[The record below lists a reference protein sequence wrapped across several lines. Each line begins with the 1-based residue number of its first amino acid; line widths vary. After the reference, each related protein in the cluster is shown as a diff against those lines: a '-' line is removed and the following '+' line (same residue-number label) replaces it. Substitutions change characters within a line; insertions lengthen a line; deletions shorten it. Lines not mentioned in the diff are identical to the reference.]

1 MMLHDN
7 KWNSVPATPNGAGG
21 NPSLVQLNN
30 GVTDSFIDGYSYN
43 DSNPSSSVPISNPP
57 PYISPLPVRNDS
69 MEPPRPA
76 TAIGTYGY
84 TNRLEG
90 GPIRTSIP
98 SSERRYGN
106 DRSPYPV
113 PFMPS
118 PYPSPFPALRKRR
131 MDAVG
136 FTVESGPFFGPT
148 QQLLNLYSLDH
159 SLKYTP
165 RISAK
170 VDRGFFQAE
179 NDWTCYRRN
188 YFQVSAAFSL
198 TESNHPMPEADVHCM
213 VEVDG
218 RFYNVTQFMVGLSAR
233 ISSNDKKVEL
243 VQHTPKRD
251 KGPQTSPDVRSIRP
265 GGNLTLNAVGS
276 SASVITYERI
286 QFKTATAN
294 NGKRRAAQ
302 QYYVLVVDLYACCE
316 DGQRFKIATANSA
329 NLVVRGRSPGH
340 YADSQA
346 HVVNH
351 DRLAPHPF
359 LSHPNSFDERYLGMG
374 TNQYPPYPQYTPFP
388 AYQSSPMM
396 LPAPNGSSTPAPPA
410 MSGFQNP
417 AYVLQGQSSEV
428 ANNAGT
434 NHSAMFNDFSNP
446 HHNSGLDSLP
456 NPGSTTTPLAHPIP
470 RAASAQ
476 PLGLN
481 IQNMGMGNG
490 QSQGWDRHPINPAA
504 PGPEPSGSHQGSYQ
518 SGDIG
523 GYPSA
528 NSFTDNQNMAAE
540 TMGQFPQFVDSRE
553 VGSGGYN
560 GGYSQYVGDFM
571 YGAAPSANNEQ
582 SVHSGQDY
590 GYYN

>member
-1 MMLHDN
+1 
-7 KWNSVPATPNGAGG
+7 
-21 NPSLVQLNN
+21 
-30 GVTDSFIDGYSYN
+30 
-43 DSNPSSSVPISNPP
+43 
-57 PYISPLPVRNDS
+57 

-76 TAIGTYGY
+76 TAIGTYGH

-90 GPIRTSIP
+90 GPIRTSNP
-98 SSERRYGN
+98 VSERRYGN
-106 DRSPYPV
+106 DRNPYPV

-136 FTVESGPFFGPT
+136 FTVEAGPFFGPT
-148 QQLLNLYSLDH
+148 QQMLNLYSLDH

-170 VDRGFFQAE
+170 VDRGFFQAD

-188 YFQVSAAFSL
+188 YFQVSAAFNL
-198 TESNHPMPEADVHCM
+198 AEINHPMSESDVHCM

-218 RFYNVTQFMVGLSAR
+218 RFYNVTQFSVGLSAK
-233 ISSNDKKVEL
+233 ISSNDKKIEL

-251 KGPQTSPDVRSIRP
+251 KGPQTSPEVRTIRP
-265 GGNLTLNAVGS
+265 GGNVTMNAVGS

-302 QYYVLVVDLYACCE
+302 QYYVLVIDLYVHCE
-316 DGQRFKIATANSA
+316 DGQRFKIATAHSA

-346 HVVNH
+346 HMANH
-351 DRLAPHPF
+351 DRLAPHPY
-359 LSHPNSFDERYLGMG
+359 LSHPSSFDERYLGMG
-374 TNQYPPYPQYTPFP
+374 ANQYPSYPQYTPFP

-396 LPAPNGSSTPAPPA
+396 LPAPNGSSTPAPSA

-417 AYVLQGQSSEV
+417 AYVLQDQSSEV

-434 NHSAMFNDFSNP
+434 NTSAIFSDFSNP
-446 HHNSGLDSLP
+446 NNSGLESIP
-456 NPGSTTTPLAHPIP
+456 NTGSNATPLAHPIP

-481 IQNMGMGNG
+481 IQSMGMGNA
-490 QSQGWDRHPINPAA
+490 QSHGWDRHPINSTT
-504 PGPEPSGSHQGSYQ
+504 PGPDHTGSHQGNYQ
-518 SGDIG
+518 SGDMG
-523 GYPSA
+523 SYPTA
-528 NSFTDNQNMAAE
+528 DSFTDSQNMAAGA
-540 TMGQFPQFVDSRE
+540 MGHFPQFADSR
-553 VGSGGYN
+553 GASNGGYS

-571 YGAAPSANNEQ
+571 YGATPSVNNEQ
-582 SVHSGQDY
+582 SVHNGQDY
-590 GYYN
+590 SYYN